1 MAWRDT
7 DHSEPREQSTSRRA
21 TESAPPETAVKT
33 VSPPWSIPE
42 RRMAATA
49 SARRSVSVIVVAL
62 QAHPHV
68 AVFEELLLPHRQRR
82 LERVDGEAAGVE
94 GLGPVGRRYRDH
106 HARLADLE
114 PADPVHQRHP
124 RPALP
129 YRRRDL
135 SHLGRSHRLVGLVL
149 QILDPPATGLLADY
163 PREEHEAARPRL
175 AHGPREAR
183 LGQRLTRDFDQVGGG
198 PPAHRGEE
206 AHLVSGTKGVAGR
219 DVIGAESE
227 QRERAVRLK
236 DREAARNRFPG
247 RLDRPALRKIQL
259 DVVATRRFAVA
270 GEEADGDLHMRRS
283 RTGGKSR
290 THRTTSRWGC

>member
-1 MAWRDT
+1 MER
-7 DHSEPREQSTSRRA
+7 STSRRA

-49 SARRSVSVIVVAL
+49 SARRSVSMIAVAL
-62 QAHPHV
+62 QTHPHF
-68 AVFEELLLPHRQRR
+68 AVFEELLLPHRYRL

-124 RPALP
+124 PHPRPAP
-129 YRRRDL
+129 PHRRRDL
-135 SHLGRSHRLVGLVL
+135 SHLGRGHWLVGFVL
-149 QILDPPATGLLADY
+149 QILDPPAARLLADY

-175 AHGPREAR
+175 AHCPHEAR
-183 LGQRLTRDFDQVGGG
+183 LGERLMRDFDQVVSG
-198 PPAHRGEE
+198 PAAHRGKE
-206 AHLVSGTKGVAGR
+206 AHLVSGTKRVAGR
-219 DVIGAESE
+219 DVVGAEGE

-236 DREAARNRFPG
+236 DREAARYRFPG
-247 RLDRPALRKIQL
+247 RLDRTALWEIQL
-259 DVVATRRFAVA
+259 HVVATRRFAVA
-270 GEEADGDLHMRRS
+270 GEEADGDLHMRLS